1 MAKKQLIAG
10 AAGIAVVGILSFLG
24 YRVFKQLNDMTF
36 DDFMGENI
44 DDQYYQRS
52 ACWQGQ
58 KGDEG
63 CPKSRL

>member
-10 AAGIAVVGILSFLG
+10 ATGLAVVGILSYLG

-36 DDFMGENI
+36 DDFVGENI
-44 DDQYYQRS
+44 DDEYYQHS
-52 ACWQGQ
+52 AGWQSQ

-63 CPKSRL
+63 GSKS